1 MVSERR
7 TAGRGTFGP
16 VSRWD
21 TRAFDPGEAERLGSS
36 LSLHPL
42 VAAVLCARGLSR
54 AADARAYL
62 HPSIGRLADP
72 FLLPDMEQCVER
84 ILRARD
90 HGERVLVYG
99 DFDVDGVAGTAVL
112 VRALAAA
119 GIEVRGTTADR
130 LTEGY
135 GFHPSGTAE
144 AARLGATLII
154 TVDCG
159 TSSAT
164 TVLAA
169 GQEGIE
175 TIVTDH
181 HEPGPDELPRACGVI
196 NPKRE
201 DSQYPFRDL
210 AGAGVALRVADA
222 VMARC
227 RGNTRLTELAALG
240 TVGDV
245 MPLVDENRAIV
256 HDGLEALQ
264 QTGSAGLAALR
275 RQAGLPAGRLTAGQL
290 AFGLVPRLN
299 AAGRMGSAMRSLE
312 LLLTDDVAAAGRLAR
327 ELDEENRRR
336 QAVEREMVEAACRK
350 VETAGG
356 LESRRVLVAAEQGWH
371 PGVIGIAA
379 SRLADRYRRPVI
391 LLVVEGG
398 RARGSG
404 RSKHGLHLTRVLE
417 QCSRLLTRYGG
428 HAQAA
433 GLELPAEGIEAF
445 REAVDEAAGREMSG
459 AVPHPDWT
467 ADAEVG
473 LADLD
478 EKAVEGLAAFEPCGC
493 ANPSPLFLTRDLA
506 LAGPGS
512 VMGRGHLNLK
522 VRHRGTVM
530 RAVGFGLGSRLPEVL
545 RWKQGFDGLYQA
557 KINDWSGRRRVELH
571 LKDIRPA
578 SS

>member
-1 MVSERR
+1 M
-7 TAGRGTFGP
+7 
-16 VSRWD
+16 SRWD
-21 TRAFDPGEAERLGSS
+21 TRTFDPRGAEKLGSS

-54 AADARAYL
+54 ASDARAYL
-62 HPSIGRLADP
+62 QPSIRRLADP
-72 FLLPDMEQCVER
+72 FLLPDMEQCVAR

-99 DFDVDGVAGTAVL
+99 DFDVDGVTGTAVV

-119 GIEVRGTTADR
+119 GIEARGTTADR

-144 AARLGATLII
+144 AARFGAALII

-159 TSSAT
+159 TSSAS

-169 GQEGIE
+169 SQEGIE

-181 HEPGPDELPRACGVI
+181 HEPGPDGLPAAYGVI

-210 AGAGVALRVADA
+210 AGAGVALRLADA
-222 VMARC
+222 VAA
-227 RGNTRLTELAALG
+227 GSGAKPRLTGLAALG

-264 QTGSAGLAALR
+264 ETGSAGLAALR

-290 AFGLVPRLN
+290 SFGLVPRLN

-312 LLLTDDVAAAGRLAR
+312 LLLTDDDAVAGRLAR

-336 QAVEREMVEAACRK
+336 QAVEKETVEAACRK

-356 LESRRVLVAAEQGWH
+356 LERRRVLVAAEEGWH

-379 SRLADRYRRPVI
+379 SRLAERYSRPVI
-391 LLVVEGG
+391 LLAVEGG

-417 QCSRLLTRYGG
+417 QCSSLLTRYGG

-433 GLELPAEGIEAF
+433 GLELPAEGIRAF
-445 REAVDEAAGREMSG
+445 REAVDEVAGRELSG
-459 AVPHPDWT
+459 TVAAPDWT
-467 ADAEVG
+467 ADVEVS
-473 LADLD
+473 LADID
-478 EKAVEGLAAFEPCGC
+478 EEAVECLGAFEPCGC

-512 VMGRGHLNLK
+512 VMGRGHLNLR
-522 VRHRGTVM
+522 VRHRGTVL

-545 RWKQGFDGLYQA
+545 RWKEGFDSLYQA
-557 KINDWSGRRRVELH
+557 KINDWSGRRRVEMH